1 MNAKLFVIKMKD
13 YIVIQQLM
21 AEKRTLMDMLIFD
34 NRRNNE
40 RINELRQELKE
51 LEFQLRQA
59 LIE

>member
-1 MNAKLFVIKMKD
+1 MKH
-13 YIVIQQLM
+13 YLEIQQIM
-21 AEKRTLMDMLIFD
+21 AEKRTLMDMLICD
-34 NRRNNE
+34 NSRTNE

>member
-1 MNAKLFVIKMKD
+1 MKH
-13 YIVIQQLM
+13 YIEIQQLM